1 MSIVDKAKTAAITTA
16 INTALNYLE
25 KDPEGNIPKVMDLVD
40 RFTPDDWYVSQRNAI
55 RNAIEEKNN
64 WYQLILRVYD
74 LDSGVR
80 KAFFENFILN
90 AQSEGQRPPG

>member
-74 LDSGVR
+74 PVSYTHLTLPTNSKV
-80 KAFFENFILN
+80 
-90 AQSEGQRPPG
+90 